1 MFNQVAVPPED
12 QAAHR
17 FLWRQS
23 TESEIEVYQYLRHI
37 AEAKCAQTY
46 SNYALLRTAEDNGQP
61 YPVAARAVKRNFYM
75 EDFFKSVKTTN
86 DALELQQQLGYRSR
100 QIIEFLSRPPILR
113 G

>member
-1 MFNQVAVPPED
+1 M
-12 QAAHR
+12 
-17 FLWRQS
+17 
-23 TESEIEVYQYLRHI
+23 
-37 AEAKCAQTY
+37 
-46 SNYALLRTAEDNGQP
+46 LLRTAEDNGQQ

-100 QIIEFLSRPPILR
+100 QTIEFLSRPPILR